1 MRIRKI
7 FECNLYKI
15 SLFAPFYK
23 IIDLQY
29 DSEILKFY
37 DDKILEFS
45 GMVCVRILI
54 LR

>member
-15 SLFAPFYK
+15 SLFALFYK

-29 DSEILKFY
+29 DIGILKFY
-37 DDKILEFS
+37 DDEILEFS
-45 GMVCVRILI
+45 GMVWVRILI
-54 LR
+54 AK